1 PLPDGYRPLA
11 SLPSLGDASIP
22 GRDCVVPIGRG
33 DAVPTGATM
42 SCPTQAAAWQ
52 TTGAFAPR
60 AGSGRH
66 R

>member
-1 PLPDGYRPLA
+1 LPDGYRPLA

-22 GRDCVVPIGRG
+22 GRDCVVPIGH
-33 DAVPTGATM
+33 DDVVPE
-42 SCPTQAAAWQ
+42 TQAAAWQ
-52 TTGAFAPR
+52 TTGAFARAR